1 MFMLSWK
8 IQRHWRL
15 RLATMKIKIKGQ
27 RLPIVR
33 LITQGD
39 NSVDGEDRGKCEK
52 CGKHSKVKKKQRM
65 SNT

>member
-1 MFMLSWK
+1 
-8 IQRHWRL
+8 
-15 RLATMKIKIKGQ
+15 MKIKIKGQ

-52 CGKHSKVKKKQRM
+52 CGKHSKVKKKTTYEQYLRIL
-65 SNT
+65 